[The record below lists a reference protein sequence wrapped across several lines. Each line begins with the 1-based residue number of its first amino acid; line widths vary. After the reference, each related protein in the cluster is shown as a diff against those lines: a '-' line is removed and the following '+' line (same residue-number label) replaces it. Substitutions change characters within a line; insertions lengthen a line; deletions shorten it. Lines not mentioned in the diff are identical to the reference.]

1 MTASRTSLLRRLTY
15 RFLEPPHL
23 EGLVQLLTRTL
34 PETLDV
40 EGARLLLWDRKLETF
55 EGLSLVLQGGETRI
69 EPLRPAEPGSPLPE
83 ARYLISEGQVLE
95 TPGHGEGALVPLMAR
110 SGLVGM
116 LLLDRPRRRRR
127 SVYRRAEAR
136 LLTVLASR
144 SALALENHL
153 YQKELIASERMAALG
168 TMAGMLAHDF
178 RGPMTIIRGYAETL
192 VEAGLTQEEVAARA
206 ALIV

>member
-1 MTASRTSLLRRLTY
+1 MTASRTSLLRRLAD
-15 RFLEPPHL
+15 RVLEAPDL

-34 PETLDV
+34 PEALDV

-55 EGLSLVLQGGETRI
+55 EGLSLVLHGGETRI

-95 TPGHGEGALVPLMAR
+95 TPGHGEGALVPLIAR

-127 SVYRRAEAR
+127 SRYQRSEAR
-136 LLTVLASR
+136 LLTQLANR
-144 SALALENHL
+144 SALALENYL
-153 YQKELIASERMAALG
+153 YQKELIASDPIAALA
-168 TMAGMLAHDF
+168 TMAQKLAHDVP
-178 RGPMTIIRGYAETL
+178 R
-192 VEAGLTQEEVAARA
+192 
-206 ALIV
+206 